1 MALQHLTEEQIQ
13 TWTREQKDRWW
24 LENVYRGNMRQLTIR
39 SAITGFM
46 LGGVLS
52 ATNLYIGAKT
62 GWTLGVGLTSVILA
76 FAMFKALSAARMAK
90 DFTILENNAMQS
102 IATSAGYMTG
112 PLISGLAAYMMVS
125 DKLMSWHQMLL
136 INVVFS
142 ILGVLVAFPMK
153 RRFIN
158 EEQAPFPEG
167 RACGVV
173 LDTLYSSDANI
184 GLFKAKALA
193 IAAIIAGVLK
203 FISGEGY
210 QTFIQAKVLGRDSVH
225 WMAEHLD
232 AWYYKLVE
240 AGKVSLPTI
249 KGIDVRQLGLS
260 PTLDLAMFG
269 AGGLM
274 NIKYATNLLAGMI
287 VGWCILA
294 PMAINEGWVKRTH
307 PKQGQQVLITA
318 PQAQRAGIPVT
329 GGGVLAAPLTNVVQS
344 KDGPVSGPKEIVPAN
359 TKVTAA
365 FARTDVLNGWLL
377 WPGVSMLVCA
387 SLTAFFAKPQ
397 VIISAFTGMM
407 GKKKEGTDVLKH
419 IEMPLWISFVGVPLV
434 GIIGVWMMNSWFGV
448 SWGHGLLAIPLIILL
463 TLIAVN
469 ATALTSITPTG
480 SISKITQFTF
490 GVMNPK
496 HPATNLMTATM
507 TTEVASNAANLL
519 MDIKPGYMLGAKPRQ
534 QAIGHCIGIFA
545 GALASTPLFFLLF
558 LAGHPDNPLTKPIPE
573 VAGLSVQ
580 ERLLYEDKFSFV
592 AAIQWRGISDFING
606 LTGGG
611 GLTRI
616 IHPSALYAM
625 LYAAIVGVLFEIV
638 RVFSKGKFPFAP
650 VAFGLGIVLPPDS
663 TFWMFLGS
671 LFFWTMGKIYRT
683 RKEGFGKHL
692 WVDTQEPICAG
703 LIAGAA
709 LIGIGDILVGTF
721 LV

>member
-1 MALQHLTEEQIQ
+1 MYAGPAMALQHLTDEQIQ

-24 LENVYRGNMRQLTIR
+24 LDNIYRGNMRQLTIR
-39 SAITGFM
+39 SAITGFF
-46 LGGVLS
+46 LGGILS

-112 PLISGLAAYMMVS
+112 PLISGLAAYMMVQNQV
-125 DKLMSWHQMLL
+125 MNWYQMLL
-136 INVVFS
+136 INVIFS

-173 LDTLYSSDANI
+173 LDTLYSSDANV

-193 IAAIIAGVLK
+193 VAAVIAGTLK

-210 QTFIQAKVLGRDSVH
+210 QTFLQGRLLGRESVH

-232 AWYYKLVE
+232 AWYYKLVD
-240 AGKVSLPTI
+240 AGKATLPTL
-249 KGIDVRQLGLS
+249 KGLDIRQLGLS

-274 NIKYATNLLAGMI
+274 NIKYATNLMAGMLL
-287 VGWCILA
+287 GWCILA
-294 PMAINEGWVKRTH
+294 PMEIDNGWSRK
-307 PKQGQQVLITA
+307 KQDIMITTA
-318 PQAQRAGIPVT
+318 QAVETGIGVQKS
-329 GGGVLAAPLTNVVQS
+329 GVLTKPLGNLPE
-344 KDGPVSGPKEIVPAN
+344 G
-359 TKVTAA
+359 TKVTNK

-387 SLTAFFAKPQ
+387 SLAAFFAKPQ
-397 VIISAFTGMM
+397 VIISAFSGML
-407 GKKKEGTDVLKH
+407 GKKKEGADVLKH
-419 IEMPLWISFVGVPLV
+419 IEMPLWISFVGVPV
-434 GIIGVWMMNSWFGV
+434 IGVIGVWMMHEWFGV
-448 SWGHGLLAIPLIILL
+448 AWAHGLLAVPLIIML

-490 GVMNPK
+490 GVLNPK
-496 HPATNLMTATM
+496 HPGTNLMTATM

-545 GALASTPLFFLLF
+545 GALASTPLFYLLF
-558 LAGHPDNPLTKPIPE
+558 LAGHPQNPLTKIKPE
-573 VAGLSVQ
+573 MANLDVEQ
-580 ERLLYEDKFSFV
+580 RLLYGEKFSFV
-592 AAIQWRGISDFING
+592 AAVQWKGISDFING
-606 LTGGG
+606 LTGDGG
-611 GLTRI
+611 ITAV
-616 IHPSALYAM
+616 IHPSALQAM
-625 LYAAIVGVLFEIV
+625 LYAAIIGVVFELV
-638 RVFSKGKFPFAP
+638 RVFSKNKFPFAP

-671 LFFWTMGKIYRT
+671 LFFWTMGKIYRAK
-683 RKEGFGKHL
+683 KEGLGKHL

-709 LIGIGDILVGTF
+709 LVGIGDILVGTF